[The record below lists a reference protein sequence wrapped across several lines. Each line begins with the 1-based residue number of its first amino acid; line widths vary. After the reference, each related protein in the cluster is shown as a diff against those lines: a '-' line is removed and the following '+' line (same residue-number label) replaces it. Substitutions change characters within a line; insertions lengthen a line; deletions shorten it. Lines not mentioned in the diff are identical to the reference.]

1 MDSIRATH
9 RERRFR
15 ETTGLDL
22 AVPDHRFA
30 LSDPAG
36 YLELE
41 ESVKAHTFDLSQS
54 ERRLLS
60 LEEGA
65 RHWYDTV
72 FKPVVEIAK
81 ATSAC
86 RLLESMTDADAIS
99 CSGAA
104 SMSRWIYGWRIPTVA
119 IEHGVANLEGAGA
132 RVGHPDPEL
141 EHRADLL
148 RDGPSAPDRGLG
160 PGDRDV
166 GRRRHGRPA
175 GQRPA
180 RRRALDRRHR
190 RRHGRPPE

>member
-9 RERRFR
+9 PERRFR

-81 ATSAC
+81 ATS
-86 RLLESMTDADAIS
+86 RT
-99 CSGAA
+99 
-104 SMSRWIYGWRIPTVA
+104 RRVWPPTVT
-119 IEHGVANLEGAGA
+119 
-132 RVGHPDPEL
+132 
-141 EHRADLL
+141 
-148 RDGPSAPDRGLG
+148 
-160 PGDRDV
+160 
-166 GRRRHGRPA
+166 RRRTLDSSSGCSRTRLTRCPA
-175 GQRPA
+175 PTRYG
-180 RRRALDRRHR
+180 
-190 RRHGRPPE
+190 